1 MNSKTTKTTS
11 KTRWDF
17 SDAARAHATQ
27 VRDDVVAGGF
37 TLDARDVARA
47 YDAGA
52 ASQSARIATLEGAY
66 SQTVEALNHRNAR
79 CGELA
84 AHTAELNARAG
95 AAEYGRAKA
104 LARIAELEGALAA
117 AAARLD
123 EAGFDESA
131 KEARSLLSTKE
142 G

>member
-1 MNSKTTKTTS
+1 MTTKTTS
-11 KTRWDF
+11 SQTPTYYACGRSLYERGNDDRPAAECYT
-17 SDAARAHATQ
+17 DA
-27 VRDDVVAGGF
+27 DCVA
-37 TLDARDVARA
+37 L
-47 YDAGA
+47 
-52 ASQSARIATLEGAY
+52 ASQSARIAALEGAY

-123 EAGFDESA
+123 EAGYDESA
-131 KEARSLLSTKE
+131 KDARSLLSTKE